1 MSFNIFEHD
10 DAVFPVLPTFAIK
23 EEKVLESVPS
33 ESQWMA
39 AWRKGNNKGD
49 GYPIGND
56 NDTPEKAAKRA
67 KKKIVDKSSAG
78 CVLCQSSS
86 GYTVI
91 CDSNGPWA
99 VDIDSGVLESAAE
112 VEQEV
117 VASKP
122 ESAIFE
128 ASDSTASMAMSAVLA
143 WVDGGDYSYSS
154 FDEYV
159 AGIADLDGNEE
170 FSDDEL
176 ALYNDLFNAA
186 ADAFL
191 SLGADAGDVDSF
203 LNGEDDGAGAKIGE
217 IVSSTV
223 DQESATDE
231 EMLDGFSAGVME
243 ADGVMEAAFKK
254 MKVVRGG
261 KVKIVKKRIGKVIL
275 SAAQKAGLKKARRKA
290 FSSVARIHRAKSIKI
305 RKQHG
310 M

>member
-1 MSFNIFEHD
+1 MNFNIFEHD

-23 EEKVLESVPS
+23 EEKVLES
-33 ESQWMA
+33 
-39 AWRKGNNKGD
+39 
-49 GYPIGND
+49 
-56 NDTPEKAAKRA
+56 
-67 KKKIVDKSSAG
+67 
-78 CVLCQSSS
+78 
-86 GYTVI
+86 
-91 CDSNGPWA
+91 
-99 VDIDSGVLESAAE
+99 AAE
-112 VEQEV
+112 V
-117 VASKP
+117 VAGAAKP

-217 IVSSTV
+217 IVSSTI
-223 DQESATDE
+223 DQESATDD

-305 RKQHG
+305 RKQRG

>member
-10 DAVFPVLPTFAIK
+10 DPVFPVLPQVEIK
-23 EEKVLESVPS
+23 
-33 ESQWMA
+33 
-39 AWRKGNNKGD
+39 
-49 GYPIGND
+49 
-56 NDTPEKAAKRA
+56 
-67 KKKIVDKSSAG
+67 VDE
-78 CVLCQSSS
+78 
-86 GYTVI
+86 
-91 CDSNGPWA
+91 
-99 VDIDSGVLESAAE
+99 VLESAAE
-112 VEQEV
+112 ADKVEE
-117 VASKP
+117 KP
-122 ESAIFE
+122 EAAIFE

-143 WVDGGDYSYSS
+143 WIDGGDYSYSS

-217 IVSSTV
+217 TVSATV
-223 DQESATDE
+223 DQESATDD

-290 FSSVARIHRAKSIKI
+290 FTSVARIRRAKSMKV
-305 RKQHG
+305 RNQRG